1 MSVCHLFVYRVD
13 RFTGL
18 ARSLILCLVRPMR
31 ALTYL
36 AILLIPTFMCASES
50 QETVA
55 SLLSSSDAVVVG
67 QLRHHGW
74 VCATGGVYARE
85 HFEVLSVLFG
95 AVPDSSVAV
104 GFQFRP
110 GEPAIFPQIGEKMV
124 LFLRAPSVPVKAYW
138 SLIDV
143 HGGAQPYSEALE
155 NTVRKLVAQ
164 QY

>member
-1 MSVCHLFVYRVD
+1 MTGRSSVKAKEVVYFLSKAVD
-13 RFTGL
+13 AKGQ
-18 ARSLILCLVRPMR
+18 
-31 ALTYL
+31 
-36 AILLIPTFMCASES
+36 
-50 QETVA
+50 QETA
-55 SLLSSSDAVVVG
+55 NGTPLYALYRR
-67 QLRHHGW
+67 QL
-74 VCATGGVYARE
+74 V
-85 HFEVLSVLFG
+85 